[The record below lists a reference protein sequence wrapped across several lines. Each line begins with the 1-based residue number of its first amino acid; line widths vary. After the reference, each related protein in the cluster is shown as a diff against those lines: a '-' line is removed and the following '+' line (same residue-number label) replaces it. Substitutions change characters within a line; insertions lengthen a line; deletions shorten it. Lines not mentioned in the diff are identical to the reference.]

1 MTPEQVIAEVTSHLA
16 QRSTPK
22 DHLVPLAN
30 FLAMLVGGERRT
42 HGGAQDIIRRRRG
55 GREAL
60 EAHRQA
66 RQERKAAY
74 EVDLLAAR
82 AAGLS
87 VAVVAEEYGRVKVS
101 YSHVRRI
108 GVDVSPMRLD
118 PERVRLAARPGMTI
132 TELAAA
138 AGYPRTGLENWLAR
152 GHLDVLFVMRKR
164 KNNVFYVAKVRRG
177 GEA

>member
-66 RQERKAAY
+66 RQERLAAY
-74 EVDLLAAR
+74 EVELRAAH

-87 VAVVAEEYGRVKVS
+87 LGDVAREYGNRRPS
-101 YSHVRRI
+101 YSHLRRI
-108 GVDVSPMRLD
+108 VEFHPVRLD
-118 PERVRLAARPGMTI
+118 PEHVRRVARPGMTI

-138 AGYPRTGLENWLAR
+138 AGCRRDALANWLAR
-152 GHLDVLFVMRKR
+152 GHLDVLFVLRKR
-164 KNNVFYVAKVRRG
+164 KNNVFYVAKVRKG
-177 GEA
+177 GAA

>member
-16 QRSTPK
+16 QRRSPK

-30 FLAMLVGGERRT
+30 FLAMLAGGERRT
-42 HGGAQDIIRRRRG
+42 HGGGQDIIRRRRG

-74 EVDLLAAR
+74 EVELLAAR
-82 AAGLS
+82 TAGLS
-87 VAVVAEEYGRVKVS
+87 VAVVANEFGREKVS
-101 YSHVRRI
+101 YSHLRRI
-108 GVDVSPMRLD
+108 GVNIDPMRLD

-138 AGYPRTGLENWLAR
+138 AGCPRTGLENWLAR

-164 KNNVFYVAKVRRG
+164 KNNVFYVARVRKG
-177 GEA
+177 GAA

>member
-1 MTPEQVIAEVTSHLA
+1 MTPEQVIEEVMGHLA
-16 QRSTPK
+16 QRSSPK
-22 DHLVPLAN
+22 DYLVPLAN
-30 FLAMLVGGERRT
+30 FLAMLAGGERRT

-74 EVDLLAAR
+74 EVELLAAR

-87 VAVVAEEYGRVKVS
+87 VAVVAKEFGREKVS
-101 YSHVRRI
+101 YSHLRRI
-108 GVDVSPMRLD
+108 GVDIDPMRLD
-118 PERVRLAARPGMTI
+118 PERVRLVARPGMTI

-138 AGYPRTGLENWLAR
+138 AGYPRTGFENWLAR

-164 KNNVFYVAKVRRG
+164 KNNVFYVAKVRKG
-177 GEA
+177 GAA